1 MANIDPQR
9 VMGWS
14 VVCDCGIFH
23 TDMPFVIQTYNCFRP
38 RNDQINVCNV
48 MSKQLNV
55 DINYAT
61 ICLFKYEYLFVCDS
75 SLVINEAVD
84 I

>member
-1 MANIDPQR
+1 
-9 VMGWS
+9 
-14 VVCDCGIFH
+14 
-23 TDMPFVIQTYNCFRP
+23 
-38 RNDQINVCNV
+38 